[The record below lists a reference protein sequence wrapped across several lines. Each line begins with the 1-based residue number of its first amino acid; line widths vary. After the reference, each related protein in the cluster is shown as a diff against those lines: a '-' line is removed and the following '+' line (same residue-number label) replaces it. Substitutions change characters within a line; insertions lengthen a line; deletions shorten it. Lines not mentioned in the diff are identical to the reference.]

1 MSDDH
6 ALNHSHNNDFE
17 NELEALVK
25 RYLLRDG
32 TCGGC
37 MVDALHFYAD
47 EIDAARNHTALDLMM
62 ASMLRSAG
70 RLT

>member
-6 ALNHSHNNDFE
+6 AINHAHNNEFE
-17 NELEALVK
+17 HELEALVK
-25 RYLLRDG
+25 RYLERGG

-37 MVDALHFYAD
+37 MVDALQFYAD
-47 EIDAARNHTALDLMM
+47 EINEAGLQQSMDVTMARL
-62 ASMLRSAG
+62 LRSAG